1 MSEKRDEPEP
11 ETESLPV
18 ESVAAYDAVREPHL
32 NPHTGII
39 AWFARNH
46 VASNLLMVSIILFGI
61 FGLSIIRT
69 ETMPNVVFDQVIVRV
84 PYLGAAPE
92 EVEEGVVVKIEEAIR
107 NVEGVKEIRSVA
119 AEGLGMVTVELLDGY
134 DINVVMDDVKV
145 AVDGISTF
153 PGETEKP
160 VYSRFRFR
168 RGVITV
174 QVWGA
179 TDEAALKS
187 VADTLRDEIVALPE
201 VSSAEVWGGRDHEIA
216 IEIHENTL
224 RQYGLTLDAVAQVVR
239 TWSLDLPG
247 GTIKAEGG
255 DIRLRTK
262 GQAYRGDEFAGIV
275 LLTRPDGTRL
285 RLGDVATITD
295 GFVETRSHA
304 FFNGKPSLGIAV
316 FANDTDN
323 EIDVAS
329 AVRTFVDERARSLP
343 PGVEITPWSDSTYY
357 LNGRIDMLVS
367 NMIMGAILVFVILWM
382 FLDVKVA
389 AWVIFGLPLS
399 FLGTFMLLPM
409 PGIDIS
415 INILSL
421 FGFILVLGILVDDAI
436 VVAEAVHTET
446 QARGWNLDNII
457 IAAKRVATPVTFGV
471 LTTVMAFLP
480 MLFVTGPVQAMAGAI
495 GWVVILCLLFSLLES
510 KLMLPSHLAITTPVQ
525 HRSGGI
531 TRSDGKLREFV
542 RKWYRPLL
550 TRAIEY
556 RYLTI
561 AIFLAAL
568 IVSAGAVGGG
578 YVRYVFFPEMGSDYI
593 SATVELN
600 EGVDEDRAIEIV
612 THMTQTLD
620 EVNETLRANV
630 PAGGDVVKHVFAFV
644 ENAQRVRFQVELAR
658 SEDRLLTPQV
668 IEKAWRDSVGE
679 IPDTRAV
686 RFESSMHTGGG
697 PPIAFKV
704 SGPDYT
710 RVEAAGTELTRYLRE
725 VNGVFEVES
734 SANSGPQEIRLRVK
748 PEAEALG
755 LTLADLARQVRVAF
769 YGAEAQRVQRGNDEV
784 RVMVRYPRDARV
796 SLGNLESMWIRT
808 PDGRELPFSAVADY
822 TMDRGVTTIQRIEGQ
837 RALSITA
844 RSDDRVAEPAA
855 VMRKVQSEFVDD
867 LRVRYPD
874 VELSLTGSGREERL
888 AFDQIMIGFAIS
900 LFGIYALLAIPLK
913 SYLQP
918 LIIMGVIPFGIVG
931 AIFGHF
937 VMDAAISAISL
948 FGIIALSGVVVN
960 DSLLM
965 VDYVNAAVAKGQD
978 PVSAAIDSGMARFR
992 AILLTS
998 LTTFFG
1004 LVPILAETSVQAQMV
1019 MPMAISLSFGIVF
1032 STVITLILVPVLYV
1046 LAADFKRVRL
1056 TSSASRSTSASSPS
1070 KAV

>member
-1 MSEKRDEPEP
+1 MSDDQ
-11 ETESLPV
+11 SLPQPDTRSPPV
-18 ESVAAYDAVREPHL
+18 ESVAPYDPVQTPHL
-32 NPHTGII
+32 NPHAGII

-46 VASNLLMVSIILFGI
+46 VATNLLMVSIILLGI
-61 FGLSIIRT
+61 FGLTNIRT

-92 EVEEGVVVKIEEAIR
+92 EVEEGVVVKIEDAVR
-107 NVEGVKEIRSVA
+107 NVEGVKEIRGTA
-119 AEGLGMVTVELLDGY
+119 AEGLGAVTVEVLDGY
-134 DINVVMDDVKV
+134 DINVVMDDIKV

-160 VYSRFRFR
+160 VYSRFRYR

-179 TDEAALKS
+179 LDEASLKS
-187 VADTLRDEIVALPE
+187 TADRLRDEIVALPE
-201 VSSAEVWGGRDHEIA
+201 VSAADVWGGREYEIA
-216 IEIHENTL
+216 IEVHENTL
-224 RQYGLTLDAVAQVVR
+224 RQYGLTLEAVAQAVR

-247 GTIKAEGG
+247 GIIKAEGG

-262 GQAYRGDEFAGIV
+262 GQAYRGDEFANIV

-285 RLGDVATITD
+285 RLSDVATITD
-295 GFVETRSHA
+295 GFVETHSHA
-304 FFNGKPSLGIAV
+304 YFNGKPSLGIAV

-323 EIDVAS
+323 EIDVAA
-329 AVRTFVDERARSLP
+329 AVRNYVEERTRSLS
-343 PGVEITPWSDSTYY
+343 PGIEITPWADNTYY
-357 LNGRIDMLVS
+357 LNGRIEMLTG
-367 NMIMGAILVFVILWM
+367 NMIMGAFLVFVILWI

-389 AWVIFGLPLS
+389 GWVILGLPVS
-399 FLGTFMLLPM
+399 FLGAFMLLPL
-409 PGIDIS
+409 PGIDVS
-415 INILSL
+415 INALSL
-421 FGFILVLGILVDDAI
+421 FGFILVLGIIVDDAI

-446 QARGWNLDNII
+446 RSRGWNLDNII
-457 IAAKRVATPVTFGV
+457 VAAKRVAKPVTFGV

-495 GWVVILCLLFSLLES
+495 GWVVILCLLFSLVES
-510 KLMLPSHLAITTPVQ
+510 KLMLPSHLAITTPVHHQ
-525 HRSGGI
+525 SGRI
-531 TRSDGKLREFV
+531 SRSDGRLKRFV
-542 RKWYRPLL
+542 QTYYRPLL

-561 AIFLAAL
+561 ATFLAAL
-568 IVSAGAVGGG
+568 IISAGAVGGG

-593 SATVELN
+593 NATVELN

-612 THMTQTLD
+612 THMNQTL
-620 EVNETLRANV
+620 EAVNGTLRKQV
-630 PAGGDVVKHVFAFV
+630 PEGGDVMKHVFAFV

-668 IEKAWRDSVGE
+668 IEKTWRDAVGE
-679 IPDTRAV
+679 IPDARSV

-697 PPIAFKV
+697 PPIAFKI
-704 SGPDYT
+704 SGADYT
-710 RVEAAGTELTRYLRE
+710 QVDAAGLELSRYLRE
-725 VNGVFEVES
+725 VSGVFEVES
-734 SANSGPQEIRLRVK
+734 TANSGPQEIRLRVK

-784 RVMVRYPRDARV
+784 KVMVRYPREARV

-808 PDGRELPFSAVADY
+808 PDGRELPFAAVADY

-844 RSDDRVAEPAA
+844 RSDERIAEPAA
-855 VMRKVQSEFVDD
+855 VMRKVQAEFVEE
-867 LRVRYPD
+867 LQSRYPEVD
-874 VELSLTGSGREERL
+874 LSLTGSGREERL
-888 AFDQIMIGFAIS
+888 AFDQILVGFMIS

-913 SYLQP
+913 SYAQP

-965 VDYVNAAVAKGQD
+965 VDYVNTAVAKGQD

-1004 LVPILAETSVQAQMV
+1004 LAPMLAETSVQAQMV

-1046 LAADFKRVRL
+1046 VAADLTRSRF
-1056 TSSASRSTSASSPS
+1056 TSSVSKSPS
-1070 KAV
+1070 ATSPGKAV